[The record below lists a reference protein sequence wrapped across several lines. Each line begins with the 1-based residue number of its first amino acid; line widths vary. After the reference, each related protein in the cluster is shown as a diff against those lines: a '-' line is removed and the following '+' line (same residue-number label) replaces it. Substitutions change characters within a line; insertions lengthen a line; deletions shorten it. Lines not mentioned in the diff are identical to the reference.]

1 MEMLNKASETVLRY
15 LIELSRG
22 CENVDLRV
30 VRNAFADDPSVQTD
44 TVLTN
49 LQNAGMLNLH
59 TNDAMTIGKITLT
72 STGKLYFANKE
83 EFLAQNTPAPSQ
95 VFNITN
101 SSNFTAANNGSL
113 NISNSC
119 GVDFSEARRF
129 IEENIKENKEAYE
142 QLLSIL
148 QDSLQ
153 NNKPLPRGK
162 LQKFANVFSKVA
174 SHLQP
179 FALIAFKQILNFLCA
194 NSGNLTD

>member
-142 QLLSIL
+142 QLLSI
-148 QDSLQ
+148 
-153 NNKPLPRGK
+153 
-162 LQKFANVFSKVA
+162 
-174 SHLQP
+174 
-179 FALIAFKQILNFLCA
+179 
-194 NSGNLTD
+194 